1 MTQSHHELPPSTDNV
16 TSIRRVPSP
25 MTSSD
30 TSGDQ
35 ILFAVPS
42 ITDDDVAAVTAVLR
56 SGWITTG
63 SEAQILE
70 AELAAYLGARHVIAV
85 SSCTAA
91 LEIAL
96 AHLGLPTGARVG
108 VPAWTFISSALAAV
122 HNSLQPVLLD
132 VEPVTLNLRPESLA
146 AALDEGLDA
155 VVAVHFGGVAVDQ
168 QVHTL
173 CADHDVPLVEDAAH
187 ALGTRDQRGLIG
199 GTGTQ
204 AACFSFYA
212 TKNLTSAEGG
222 ALATDDPALAAFARS
237 HRIHGMSADAHDRYK
252 PGGDTHYDM
261 VSPGI
266 KANLPDLLAA
276 LARSQ
281 LARFDAMQTQRRH
294 LLDGYRAALE
304 PHGITFVPQAPD
316 PGSAD
321 HLAVVLLPEGVD
333 RNQLVTDLKARGINP
348 SVHFR
353 PLHHF
358 TWFAENA
365 TVGPSGLATCDAL
378 APRTLSLPL
387 HVGLS
392 DADVDRVSGA
402 LLDLVEEST

>member
-1 MTQSHHELPPSTDNV
+1 MNQDPPEASLGTENV
-16 TSIRRVPSP
+16 TPLRPVPASAAHAAEAV
-25 MTSSD
+25 
-30 TSGDQ
+30 GDQ

-42 ITDDDVAAVTAVLR
+42 ITEDDIAAVTAVLR

-63 SEAQILE
+63 TESQLLE
-70 AELAAYLGARHVIAV
+70 AELAAYLGAEHVIAV

-96 AHLGLPTGARVG
+96 AHLALPPGARVG

-122 HNSLQPVLLD
+122 HNNLQPVLLD
-132 VEPVTLNLRPESLA
+132 VEPDTLNLSPASLE
-146 AALDEGLDA
+146 AALAEGLDA
-155 VVAVHFGGVAVDQ
+155 VVAVHFGGVPVDR
-168 QVHTL
+168 HIHEL
-173 CADHDVPLVEDAAH
+173 CADAGVALVEDAAH
-187 ALGTRDQRGLIG
+187 ALGARDERGLIG
-199 GTGTQ
+199 GLGTQ

-222 ALATDDPALAAFARS
+222 ALATDDAGLAHFARA
-237 HRIHGMSADAHDRYK
+237 HRLHGMSTDAHARYQ
-252 PGGDTHYDM
+252 PGGGTHYDV

-281 LARFDAMQTQRRH
+281 FARFDSMQNRRREI
-294 LLDGYRAALE
+294 LTAYRTALGPAGFE
-304 PHGITFVPQAPD
+304 FVPRHPH

-321 HLAVVLLPEGVD
+321 HLAVVLLPELVD
-333 RNQLVTDLKARGINP
+333 RNMVVEGLKARGINP

-358 TWFAENA
+358 RWFRDHTA
-365 TVGPSGLATCDAL
+365 VGPTGLTTCDAL
-378 APRTLSLPL
+378 AGRALSLPL
-387 HVGLS
+387 HLGLTDAQVQRVTASLIEVVGP
-392 DADVDRVSGA
+392 
-402 LLDLVEEST
+402 

>member
-1 MTQSHHELPPSTDNV
+1 MTQSHHEPPTVADNV
-16 TSIRRVPSP
+16 TTLHRVPSP
-25 MTSSD
+25 VAPSD
-30 TSGDQ
+30 ATGDQ

-42 ITDDDVAAVTAVLR
+42 ITEDDVAAVTAVLR

-63 SEAQILE
+63 TEAQLLE
-70 AELAAYLGARHVIAV
+70 AELADYLGAGHVIAV

-96 AHLGLPTGARVG
+96 AHLRLPAGARVG

-122 HNSLQPVLLD
+122 HNNLQPVLLD
-132 VEPVTLNLRPESLA
+132 VEPTTLNLAPESLST
-146 AALDEGLDA
+146 ALAEGLDA
-155 VVAVHFGGVAVDQ
+155 VVAVHFGGVALDQ

-173 CADHDVPLVEDAAH
+173 CADHGVPLVEDAAH
-187 ALGTRDQRGLIG
+187 ALGTRDERGLIG

-252 PGGDTHYDM
+252 PGGGTHYDM

-294 LLDGYRAALE
+294 LLDRYRAALE
-304 PHGITFVPQAPD
+304 PHGLTFVPQAPD
-316 PGSAD
+316 PASAD

-333 RNQLVTDLKARGINP
+333 RNHVVTGLKARGINP

-358 TWFAENA
+358 TWFADNA
-365 TVGPSGLATCDAL
+365 PVGVSGLGVCDEL
-378 APRTLSLPL
+378 AGRIMSLPL
-387 HVGLS
+387 HVNLT
-392 DADVDRVSGA
+392 DDDVERVAAAFLGA
-402 LLDLVEEST
+402 LGR